1 MPIHQDFLMRQ
12 IEIMARTLAK
22 LIFDKDTTEY
32 IILHE
37 DGFSETDLILKE
49 LIGLIGEQKI
59 NEAENLLFEYIRA
72 EIALNEANHDMPEER
87 IYLEIAI
94 DFYSRLNNLS
104 DKFLAACGFERSEI
118 DDGMREVA
126 EIYNFDV
133 NIQRTEG

>member
-22 LIFDKDTTEY
+22 LIFDKDTVEY

-37 DGFSETDLILKE
+37 DGFSETDLLLKE
-49 LIGLIGEQKI
+49 LITLIYDKKI
-59 NEAENLLFEYIRA
+59 NEAENLLFEYIYS
-72 EIALNEANHDMPEER
+72 EIALNEANPDMPEER

-104 DKFLAACGFERSEI
+104 DKFLETCGFTRSEI
-118 DDGMREVA
+118 DDGIKEAA
-126 EIYNFDV
+126 EIYNFA
-133 NIQRTEG
+133 IQKIYD